1 MAKEK
6 QEPVFNPKGVKKL
19 LKGGG
24 KKLTD
29 DERALLLAMAEV
41 EVDNLSQEERE
52 AVEKLRGQ
60 VEGYDPDELSRAV
73 EHMVS
78 AKAKKG
84 RKLKWPELKR
94 RRSRRRKPKTTSSSK
109 KKT

>member
-1 MAKEK
+1 MAKRK
-6 QEPVFNPKGVKKL
+6 QETVFNPNGIKKL

-29 DERALLLAMAEV
+29 EERALLVAMAEV
-41 EVDNLSQEERE
+41 EVDSLNEQERE

-60 VEGYDPDELSRAV
+60 VRGYDPEELSRAV

-84 RKLKWPELKR
+84 RKVKWPELQR
-94 RRSRRRKPKTTSSSK
+94 RRRQRRKPTSK
-109 KKT
+109 KKS